1 MPMRA
6 IRVLLVVWV
15 AAGPAFPATAQ
26 PRQSPPPAQQDTLC
40 DAFTKGANGDWV
52 AKKDVMVPGP
62 GGMVQLKAGQA
73 ADDDLQQRLDDQC
86 S

>member
-26 PRQSPPPAQQDTLC
+26 PRPSPPPAQQDTLC

>member
-1 MPMRA
+1 
-6 IRVLLVVWV
+6 
-15 AAGPAFPATAQ
+15 
-26 PRQSPPPAQQDTLC
+26 
-40 DAFTKGANGDWV
+40 
-52 AKKDVMVPGP
+52 MVPGP